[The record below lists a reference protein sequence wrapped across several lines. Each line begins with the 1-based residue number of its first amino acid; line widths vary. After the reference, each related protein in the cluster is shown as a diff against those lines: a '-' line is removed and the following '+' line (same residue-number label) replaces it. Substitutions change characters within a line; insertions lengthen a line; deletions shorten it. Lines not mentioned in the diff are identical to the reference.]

1 MLFVQSSFNNNFDV
15 IQCVD
20 FGEIFDLIG
29 GVGFF
34 VLFIL
39 YSSKSHDDFVL
50 VLGIRVHP
58 N

>member
-15 IQCVD
+15 IRCVD
-20 FGEIFDLIG
+20 FGEISDLIG

-34 VLFIL
+34 VLSIL
-39 YSSKSHDDFVL
+39 YYSWSRDDFVS